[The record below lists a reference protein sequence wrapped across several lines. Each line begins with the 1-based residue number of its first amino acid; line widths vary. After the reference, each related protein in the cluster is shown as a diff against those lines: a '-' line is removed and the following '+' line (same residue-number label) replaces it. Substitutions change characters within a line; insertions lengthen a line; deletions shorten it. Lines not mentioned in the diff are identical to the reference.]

1 MATINVYEQYFEAKG
16 TFNGRK
22 RHGVLA
28 ALVSDS
34 SAGQIRYYI
43 SVSFFPHDSADD
55 FAVSY
60 DACFE
65 KTLFEG
71 KGRRSK
77 KKEQAFLDSFRDE
90 ADALAKAEKAE
101 IFWDKPLR
109 EERRG

>member
-1 MATINVYEQYFEAKG
+1 MPEAQRKDGSFMAVINVYEQYFEAKG

-22 RHGVLA
+22 RHGALA

-71 KGRRSK
+71 KGIY
-77 KKEQAFLDSFRDE
+77 LLLSFP
-90 ADALAKAEKAE
+90 
-101 IFWDKPLR
+101 FH
-109 EERRG
+109 